1 MNETIH
7 EAVGRD
13 KLVADMKAVIADAD
27 DLLKATAGQAGEK
40 VQAARARAEESVR
53 RARAKLEDAEEAAVA
68 KAKAAAQATDEYV
81 HANPWKAVGLAGAI
95 GVIIGML
102 ISRR

>member
-1 MNETIH
+1 MNETMQ
-7 EAVGRD
+7 EAAGRER
-13 KLVADMKAVIADAD
+13 LAADMKSVIADAEE
-27 DLLKATAGQAGEK
+27 LLKATAGQAGEK
-40 VQAARARAEESVR
+40 VQAARARAEESIR
-53 RARAKLEDAEEAAVA
+53 RARVKLEDAEEVAIA

-95 GVIIGML
+95 GVIVGML

>member
-1 MNETIH
+1 MNETLH

-40 VQAARARAEESVR
+40 VQVARARAEESIR
-53 RARAKLEDAEEAAVA
+53 RARAKLEDAEEVAIA

-95 GVIIGML
+95 GVIVGML